1 MVSIS
6 IPFHAII
13 GETMIT
19 TYEKKDD
26 NTLTVTRIVSE
37 TYITDE
43 NRAEIQ
49 TEIDHMELDK
59 AKIQIEIELLK
70 AKIAILGGVVVL
82 DK

>member
-1 MVSIS
+1 
-6 IPFHAII
+6 
-13 GETMIT
+13 MIT

-49 TEIDHMELDK
+49 TKIDHMELDK

>member
-1 MVSIS
+1 M
-6 IPFHAII
+6 
-13 GETMIT
+13 TT

-70 AKIAILGGVVVL
+70 AKIAILDGVVVL

>member
-1 MVSIS
+1 
-6 IPFHAII
+6 
-13 GETMIT
+13 MIT